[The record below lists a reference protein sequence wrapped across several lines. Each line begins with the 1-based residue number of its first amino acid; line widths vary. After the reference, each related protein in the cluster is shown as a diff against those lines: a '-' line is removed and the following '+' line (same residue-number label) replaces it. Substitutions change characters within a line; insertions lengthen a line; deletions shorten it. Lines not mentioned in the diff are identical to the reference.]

1 MMIPPVIRLG
11 PPLEPQANCVEY
23 VCLVQ
28 GWGWR
33 ILQWNPDRGFF
44 VEDVLYPGSNGIVDI
59 TYYRPEQIYC
69 WMPQDGS

>member
-11 PPLEPQANCVEY
+11 PPPEPQANHVEY

-28 GWGWR
+28 GWGWAMMKWHPR
-33 ILQWNPDRGFF
+33 DHLFYFSDNFSPHPQVHYRHPHEIL
-44 VEDVLYPGSNGIVDI
+44 
-59 TYYRPEQIYC
+59 C